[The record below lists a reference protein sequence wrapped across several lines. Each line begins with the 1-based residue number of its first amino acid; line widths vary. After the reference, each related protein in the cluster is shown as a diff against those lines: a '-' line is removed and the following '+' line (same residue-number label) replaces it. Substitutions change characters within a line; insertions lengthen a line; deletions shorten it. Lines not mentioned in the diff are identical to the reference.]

1 MTTAYPLTSPEGT
14 CPMKPIEW
22 DGLAI
27 TKAGIYAGVPIE
39 TYHQQLC
46 DTPSVS
52 KSGLWE
58 IAKKDGSPAH
68 YFHGSYLNPEAEPFE
83 ESEALII
90 GRGAHHLLLGESD
103 FHGSFAIRPAMY
115 PEGVEYPRE
124 NQFGP
129 QKAWHG
135 GARWCKAWEE
145 DHSDFT
151 VLKPDHIKRIRGM
164 SKTLGE
170 HPMVQG
176 GILNG
181 LVEHTL
187 VWRDVETGLWLKVRP
202 DVIPTDDLDVADLKT
217 AASVSDSAIDRAI
230 GDYGYYVQ
238 GALIRMAFENVLGA
252 AMNTFS
258 LVFVESQPPHCV
270 RVVTLKHEDLEL
282 GEMLARTALRLMAKC
297 LERGEWPGPGGRQSD
312 AVYAGITPWARQDAD
327 FRLQR
332 MQAELEGL

>member
-1 MTTAYPLTSPEGT
+1 
-14 CPMKPIEW
+14 MKPIEW
-22 DGLAI
+22 DGLPI

-39 TYHQQLC
+39 TYHQQLT

-68 YFHGSYLNPEAEPFE
+68 YFHGSYLNPAAEPFE
-83 ESEALII
+83 ESEALIL

-103 FHGSFAIRPAMY
+103 FAGSFAIRPETY
-115 PEGVEYPRE
+115 PPDGKPW
-124 NQFGP
+124 NGNST
-129 QKAWHG
+129 
-135 GARWCKAWEE
+135 WCKAWLE
-145 DHSDFT
+145 DAAAEGRT

-217 AASVSDSAIDRAI
+217 AASVSDGAIDRAI
-230 GDYGYYVQ
+230 SDYGYYVQ

-252 AMNTFS
+252 PMNSFS